1 MGKGLPNLN
10 SFEYIKNSSPSH
22 SSVKAPSEIK
32 IPDSIEDSE
41 QVVELSSL
49 YKGTNYEVDK
59 DDKWE
64 MLFRKL
70 LITDEY
76 YETSEMEANGTN
88 SIFIKSKGKRI
99 EIADV
104 FDGEEDYN
112 NQILKLVKKFRP
124 DWTSNE
130 LPKYIAEGRLK
141 LRNEFGQVVNTA
153 RCHIVLPPACEM
165 PQVTIAK
172 KTTSLTTLDIIQS
185 SGSMNSKMRNFV
197 HLCLACNLTTVL
209 SGASGAGKTTFLEA
223 MTKEWPGGIRVGVA
237 EDSPELNL
245 LQENTTYLKSAPLQP
260 GMEEKEAV
268 SLDWCVQQLNR
279 MRVDKIIV
287 GETRSKEFFYF
298 LQAANSGCEGSLTTI
313 HADNPQLCLQKM
325 SQFSVMAMA
334 QPIRVANLNIAS
346 TVDIIIQLVRL
357 LDGRYRVSQICEV
370 SRTLGNDENASISTV
385 PLVEYDEKN
394 DVWKDSFHTMTDN
407 LRHKIEAY
415 GFDSRT
421 FKEKIN

>member
-1 MGKGLPNLN
+1 MEKGLPNLN
-10 SFEYIKNSSPSH
+10 SFEYIKSS
-22 SSVKAPSEIK
+22 SSMQSERKAPSEIK
-32 IPDSIEDSE
+32 IPDSIEDNGQS
-41 QVVELSSL
+41 VEFSSL
-49 YKGTNYEVDK
+49 LQGKIDNT
-59 DDKWE
+59 DKWE
-64 MLFRKL
+64 ILFREL
-70 LITDEY
+70 LISDKL

-88 SIFIKSKGKRI
+88 SVFIKSKGKRI
-99 EIADV
+99 EIEGI

-112 NQILKLVKKFRP
+112 RQILKLVKKFRP

-153 RCHIVLPPACEM
+153 RCHIVLPPASDF

-185 SGSMNSKMRNFV
+185 SGSMDSKMRNFV

-223 MTKEWPGGIRVGVA
+223 MTKEWPMGIRVGVA

-260 GMEEKEAV
+260 GMETKDAV

-325 SQFSVMAMA
+325 TQFAVMAMP

-346 TVDIIIQLVRL
+346 TVEIIIQLVRL

-370 SRTLGNDENASISTV
+370 SRTLGNDDNATISTV
-385 PLVEYDEKN
+385 PLVTYDEKN

-407 LRHKIEAY
+407 LRNKIEAY
-415 GFDSRT
+415 GYDSRT
-421 FKEKIN
+421 FKEKF